1 MYMDYKNILNAIDRC
16 DNIYDVKTI
25 INSVND
31 NQVQSKEWLI
41 ENCIEYFDMFDD
53 AKTII
58 MAGWYGLLGDM
69 LYRGE
74 YCQDITVCDMDPK
87 CRLFGKKMYPHLNHI
102 TKRMKHVDPYGYH
115 QIICTACEHIS
126 NDELKSFLSKKSPG
140 SLVILQSNNYFG
152 IPGHIN
158 CKNTLDEF
166 KSSVDLRIVKS
177 CQLRTEKYTRYMIIG
192 Y

>member
-1 MYMDYKNILNAIDRC
+1 MYMNYKNILNAIDRC

-25 INSVND
+25 VNSIND

-41 ENCIEYFDMFDD
+41 ENCFEYFDMFDD
-53 AKTII
+53 AKTLIA
-58 MAGWYGLLGDM
+58 AGWYGLLGDM

-74 YCQDITVCDMDPK
+74 YCSDITIYDMDPK
-87 CRLFGKKMYPHLNHI
+87 CREFGKKMYPHLKHI
-102 TKRMKHVDPYGYH
+102 TRRIKNIDAYGYH
-115 QIICTACEHIS
+115 QIICTACEHVDD
-126 NDELKSFLSKKSPG
+126 NELNEFLNKKSPG

-158 CKNTLDEF
+158 CKTSLAEF
-166 KSSVDLRIVKS
+166 QSSVNFNIIKS
-177 CQLRTEKYTRYMIIG
+177 FELKTEKYNRFMIVG